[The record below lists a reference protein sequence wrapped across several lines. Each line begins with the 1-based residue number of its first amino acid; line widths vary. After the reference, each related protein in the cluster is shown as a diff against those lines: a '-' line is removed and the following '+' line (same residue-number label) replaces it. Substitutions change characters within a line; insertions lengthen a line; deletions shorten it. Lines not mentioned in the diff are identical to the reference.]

1 MLKLI
6 RTCSNLGGGG
16 GGDREEGGL
25 RSAIFGQE
33 RASKKG
39 LIVPL
44 LVLFSMCHSTVSPFF
59 DVPPFWGSVSCI
71 GTQFF
76 RGFQGGSEAMGTLEV
91 NACTQFSGVEALSG
105 PPPPN
110 GYPLFFSGVQHAGG
124 LGVGKKNGDFSLNK
138 SPPPKK
144 KTLNK
149 SQTKSLKQS
158 QDNHLTNPQTN
169 QKVDSLLGHPFIV
182 FGLQK
187 VLEKIDFL
195 FFLDWGALSGD
206 VLVWGA
212 ASGVFLVWG
221 AVSGDVWFREL
232 YRESVWFGKLFREF
246 FWFGRTVSADF
257 LVWEAVSEDFLVC
270 KAVCFF
276 WFGKLCLEIFWFGRL
291 KRMIFWVFNTV

>member
-110 GYPLFFSGVQHAGG
+110 GYPLFFFWGPARWRPRRRE
-124 LGVGKKNGDFSLNK
+124 KKRGFLIEQI
-138 SPPPKK
+138 PPPKK
-144 KTLNK
+144 KNIEQIPNKIIETIPRQSFNK
-149 SQTKSLKQS
+149 SPNKSKS
-158 QDNHLTNPQTN
+158 RFTPGP
-169 QKVDSLLGHPFIV
+169 SLYSVWTPKSARKNRFFV
-182 FGLQK
+182 FFGLGCS
-187 VLEKIDFL
+187 IGRCFGWGRCIGS
-195 FFLDWGALSGD
+195 FFGLGRCIGRCLVSGAVSGEC
-206 VLVWGA
+206 LVWEA
-212 ASGVFLVWG
+212 VSGVFLVW
-221 AVSGDVWFREL
+221 
-232 YRESVWFGKLFREF
+232 
-246 FWFGRTVSADF
+246 
-257 LVWEAVSEDFLVC
+257 ED
-270 KAVCFF
+270 
-276 WFGKLCLEIFWFGRL
+276 GIG
-291 KRMIFWVFNTV
+291 